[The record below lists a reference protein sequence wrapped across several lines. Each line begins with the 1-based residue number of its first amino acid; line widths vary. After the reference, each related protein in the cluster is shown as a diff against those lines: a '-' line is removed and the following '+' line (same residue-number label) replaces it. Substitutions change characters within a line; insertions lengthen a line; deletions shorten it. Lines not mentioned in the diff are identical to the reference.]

1 MQINGEIYKIG
12 DTQKVSDRFSKRE
25 FILITEKGS
34 YPQHVKMEVTQDN
47 CVKLDSYSVGDEVSV
62 DFNIRGRLHNG
73 TNGEACYVTL
83 QAWKITGVS
92 QFVAP
97 TKNVQAE
104 NHAII
109 NNNLDQDIL
118 PF

>member
-25 FILITEKGS
+25 FILITEKS
-34 YPQHVKMEVTQDN
+34 TPYPQHVKMEVTQDN
-47 CVKLDSYSVGDEVSV
+47 CNKLNSYSVGDEVSV

-83 QAWKITGVS
+83 QVWKISGVS
-92 QFVAP
+92 QFTPPAP
-97 TKNVQAE
+97 NVQAE
-104 NHAII
+104 NHGIVDTKDYE
-109 NNNLDQDIL
+109 NL

>member
-25 FILITEKGS
+25 FILMTEKGS

-47 CVKLDSYSVGDEVSV
+47 CNKLNSYSVGDEVSV

-73 TNGEACYVTL
+73 ANGEACFVTL
-83 QAWKITGVS
+83 QAWKLSAANNNT
-92 QFVAP
+92 P
-97 TKNVQAE
+97 KPNVQAE
-104 NHAII
+104 NNAHV
-109 NNNLDQDIL
+109 NNQNDNDDL